1 MTDDTDNDFET
12 EQWANTVGDDDE
24 LDRLWAALMA
34 ATTGVEAK
42 ALPGVL
48 AQHLAG
54 LGARSRRTA
63 EGLILAAT
71 AATAVEGPAW
81 EDWRVILHR
90 HFVQDERMDVA
101 VAAAILTELAKIDA
115 APDWHTASERVMERV
130 IVSIVRDMRLELDAI
145 QQGQD
150 AVAASGVLATLAS
163 ELFDVAIAVSED
175 ETEALQNA
183 PAVAALL
190 ADFLRQLGE
199 SAEGD
204 AKPVATNL
212 VKARALVEVTIRQLE
227 LQGAVVH

>member
-24 LDRLWAALMA
+24 LDRLWAALIA
-34 ATTGVEAK
+34 ATAGVEAEG
-42 ALPGVL
+42 APRACI

-71 AATAVEGPAW
+71 AATALEGPAW

-101 VAAAILTELAKIDA
+101 VAAAILHRTPPRSDA

-150 AVAASGVLATLAS
+150 SGRGVRGAGHPR
-163 ELFDVAIAVSED
+163 E
-175 ETEALQNA
+175 
-183 PAVAALL
+183 
-190 ADFLRQLGE
+190 
-199 SAEGD
+199 
-204 AKPVATNL
+204 
-212 VKARALVEVTIRQLE
+212 RALRRGHRRQ
-227 LQGAVVH
+227 